1 MSKKTLLETDL
12 YPPVKALLKG
22 QGYEVKGEVGAAD
35 VVATRGDED
44 PVIVELKTGF
54 SLSLFHQGIDRQA
67 ITDAVYIAVP
77 RGSGAAAWKAIKNNL
92 KLCRR
97 LGLGLL
103 TVRVED
109 GLVEIHADPAPYK
122 PRKSKPKKARLL
134 REFAKRVGDPTEGG
148 STRQGLMTAYRQDAL
163 RCLHVLNNQGPTKA
177 SEVAK
182 TSAVKTARQIMYDDH
197 YGWFE
202 RADKG
207 IYALTPKGKAAV
219 HEYADTL
226 RVLSDHENDKTSA

>member
-1 MSKKTLLETDL
+1 MSKKAILETDL
-12 YPPVKALLKG
+12 YPPVKTLLEG

-35 VVATRGDED
+35 VVACRGDEP

-54 SLSLFHQGIDRQA
+54 SLSLFHQGIERQT

-103 TVRVED
+103 TVRVKD

-122 PRKSKPKKARLL
+122 PRKSKQKQARLL
-134 REFAKRVGDPTEGG
+134 REFAKRVGDPTKGG

-163 RCLHVLNNQGPTKA
+163 RCLQVLNENGPTKA
-177 SEVAK
+177 SDVAK
-182 TSAVKTARQIMYDDH
+182 GSEVTTARQIMYDDH

-202 RADKG
+202 RVEKG
-207 IYALTPKGKAAV
+207 IYALSPKGHSAV
-219 HEYADTL
+219 DEYADALSTL
-226 RVLSDHENDKTSA
+226 SNR

>member
-12 YPPVKALLKG
+12 YPPVKALLEG

-54 SLSLFHQGIDRQA
+54 SLSLFHQGIDRQT

-103 TVRVED
+103 TVRIED

-163 RCLHVLNNQGPTKA
+163 RCLNVLHRQGPTKA

-182 TSAVKTARQIMYDDH
+182 ASAVKTARQIMYDDH

-207 IYALTPKGKAAV
+207 IYALTPKGEAAV
-219 HEYADTL
+219 SEYADTL
-226 RVLSDHENDKTSA
+226 GILSDHENAKTSA